1 MYLAQK
7 VLIGDA
13 ISYVSYWRGERHF
26 TWSSEPRDGL
36 PVCRVKAVPSFLS
49 YFKILNISLAP
60 GIKPTASRSAVKHS
74 TDTELILPQVGFR
87 TFPMWLLQL
96 LNFLGVQHG
105 DYTSRLINPPKKM
118 PVIYTSRIC
127 LNTFVGFGSTQDQ
140 GCR

>member
-1 MYLAQK
+1 MQAYLLGNKEWLFMFTLLWLPSSRRTRKSRNRNPWGEKKALYLSVNVFSTK

-49 YFKILNISLAP
+49 YFKILNISLVP

-87 TFPMWLLQL
+87 TFPM
-96 LNFLGVQHG
+96 
-105 DYTSRLINPPKKM
+105 
-118 PVIYTSRIC
+118 
-127 LNTFVGFGSTQDQ
+127 
-140 GCR
+140 